1 MTSPI
6 TRQSRVASAPRL
18 LVLAALGA
26 LLLSGGAVAAPQQT
40 SWNLAGAWTGSAGDS
55 MVLQQSGLG
64 VTWQA
69 HSQDGRTWYHDFSGQ
84 INGDF
89 VSGTFTDRP
98 GYIVYQTGQVSMHIV
113 DDCHM
118 TFNTASVPFVAES
131 WTKAPCA
138 APAPPVTASY
148 LWGARVSS
156 TGAPG
161 AVLASQSITGSGS
174 STVIT
179 QGGATTSNTARGSF
193 RVVWRYRK
201 PAGKTRVLSLTVVGP
216 ASPVVARSGGG
227 GSLSLR
233 VRVRHSDF
241 SGCDT
246 RDYGIVTLVD
256 RAGAGRDSLVL
267 SVCHSKTRYV
277 DRGPHQTRVFALVGH
292 RR

>member
-1 MTSPI
+1 MTTPI
-6 TRQSRVASAPRL
+6 TRQSRVAPAPRL
-18 LVLAALGA
+18 LLLVVLGA
-26 LLLSGGAVAAPQQT
+26 LVLSAGAVAAPQQT
-40 SWNLAGAWTGSAGDS
+40 SWNLAGAWTGSSGDS
-55 MVLQQSGLG
+55 MVLQQSGPG

-69 HSQDGRTWYHDFSGQ
+69 HAQDGRTWYHDFSGQ
-84 INGDF
+84 INGDY
-89 VSGTFTDRP
+89 VSGTFTDRA
-98 GYIVYQTGQVSMHIV
+98 GYIVHQTGQVSMHIV

-118 TFNTASVPFVAES
+118 DFNSASVSFITES
-131 WTKAPCA
+131 WTKTPCA

-156 TGAPG
+156 AGDPG
-161 AVLASQSITGSGS
+161 AVLASQSITGSGV
-174 STVIT
+174 STVVT
-179 QGGATTSNTARGSF
+179 QGRATTSNTARGSF

-201 PAGKTRVLSLTVVGP
+201 PAGKVRTLSLAVVGP
-216 ASPVVARSGGG
+216 ASPVVAPGGGG

-277 DRGPHQTRVFALVGH
+277 DRGPHHTRVFTLVG
-292 RR
+292 RRR